1 MAMENNR
8 KGAIKKLKL
17 LTYNSKT
24 NLEVFRNK
32 MDTAFHSPFLPNGV
46 ERTEYN
52 YGGVTC
58 DILAPEIYSSNC
70 ILIYIHGGSF
80 AGGSR
85 QTYRAFCSSLA
96 AKCYSRVVIPEFRLS
111 PASPY
116 PAAIEDIQAVFRA
129 VFTEE
134 QITASLNSENNKKP
148 SMPEIIIAADGSG
161 ASIAS
166 ALLFNLRDRYRAC
179 IKQVVFFSP
188 WLDISE
194 TSRVMTI
201 KKISDEVFVADNF
214 KKSCSDYTFASNTN
228 IAAVSPM
235 SASDEELENFPPLFI
250 QMGSKELLLDDAKTF
265 TERMK
270 KLGNEC
276 QLDVWEDMMFMFQMV
291 PEFLHESHLA
301 LDRVGKI
308 VTRDEAGKE
317 TIEIENKPKL
327 EHSLK
332 SEA

>member
-17 LTYNSKT
+17 LTYNTKT
-24 NLEVFRNK
+24 NIEVFRNK
-32 MDTAFHSPFLPNGV
+32 MDTAFYSPFLPNGV
-46 ERTEYN
+46 ERTEYK
-52 YGGVTC
+52 YGGIDC
-58 DILAPEIYSSNC
+58 DVLAPEIYSSNR
-70 ILIYIHGGSF
+70 ILIYIHGGCF

-96 AKCYSRVVIPEFRLS
+96 AKCYSRVVVPEFRLS
-111 PASPY
+111 PAYPY
-116 PAAIEDIQAVFRA
+116 PAAITDVQSVFRA

-134 QITASLNSENNKKP
+134 QITASLNSENNKKS
-148 SMPEIIIAADGSG
+148 SMPEIVIAADGSG

-194 TSRVMTI
+194 NSRVMTV
-201 KKISDEVFVADNF
+201 KKINDEVLNADIF
-214 KKSCSDYTFASNTN
+214 KKSSSDYTFVSNTN
-228 IAAVSPM
+228 ISAVSPM
-235 SASDEELENFPPLFI
+235 AASDEELQNFPPLFI
-250 QMGSKELLLDDAKTF
+250 QMGSKELLLDDAKSF
-265 TERMK
+265 TERMQ

-276 QLDVWEDMMFMFQMV
+276 HLDIWQDMMFMFQMV
-291 PEFLHESHLA
+291 PEYLHESHLA

-308 VTRDEAGKE
+308 VTGDVAGKE